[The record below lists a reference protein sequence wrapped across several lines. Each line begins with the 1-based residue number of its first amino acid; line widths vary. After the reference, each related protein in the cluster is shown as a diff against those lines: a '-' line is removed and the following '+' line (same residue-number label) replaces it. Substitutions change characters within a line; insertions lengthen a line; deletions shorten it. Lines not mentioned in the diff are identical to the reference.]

1 MRVWIPTLI
10 NKGNNKI
17 IEHRAIFLEDDLTY
31 FFLLEKYLATVYFLS
46 YKNNSCYMEYLHSKL
61 FELQFW

>member
-10 NKGNNKI
+10 NI
-17 IEHRAIFLEDDLTY
+17 LEDALTY
-31 FFLLEKYLATVYFLS
+31 FFLLEKYLATVYFWN